1 MQGCVP
7 RHPFLCYN
15 GPTAIKNGF
24 DSISG
29 GIGQAMAGE
38 THKHLRW
45 GAITLAA
52 LLGLYALWSFMTGW
66 APSSGEYET
75 QGILVSEANGTP
87 NWPMLGAT
95 GVDFAYLTATVG
107 AKHQDTSFESNLEGV
122 TQAGV
127 RYGAVHHFDIC
138 RLASDQAT
146 LFNTTVPRTPN
157 ALPPAVQLD
166 FSSTCTGHPARAL
179 ILSEL
184 VTFLG
189 QIEAHSGH
197 PAILLLD
204 RNFEEE
210 YQLSKSIDRKVWL
223 EGNYFL
229 PDYSARPWIM
239 WTANKSR
246 RINGVVGPVH
256 WVVVRN

>member
-1 MQGCVP
+1 MTVD
-7 RHPFLCYN
+7 RHKLW
-15 GPTAIKNGF
+15 
-24 DSISG
+24 
-29 GIGQAMAGE
+29 
-38 THKHLRW
+38 RW
-45 GAITLAA
+45 GAIAFA
-52 LLGLYALWSFMTGW
+52 SLLGIYALWSFATGW

-75 QGILVSEANGTP
+75 QGILVSEGNGTP

-107 AKHQDTSFESNLEGV
+107 SKTRDKSFETNLEGV

-127 RYGAVHHFDIC
+127 RFGAVHHFDIC

-146 LFNTTVPRTPN
+146 LFITTVPRSPN

-166 FSSTCTGHPARAL
+166 FSNTCTGHPARAL

-189 QIEAHSGH
+189 QIEAHIGL

-204 RNFEEE
+204 RSFEEE

-229 PDYSARPWIM
+229 PDYSAQPWIM

-246 RINGVVGPVH
+246 RISGIDGPVR

>member
-1 MQGCVP
+1 MTDNTNKYW
-7 RHPFLCYN
+7 RL
-15 GPTAIKNGF
+15 
-24 DSISG
+24 
-29 GIGQAMAGE
+29 
-38 THKHLRW
+38 
-45 GAITLAA
+45 GAFAFA
-52 LLGLYALWSFMTGW
+52 SVLGLYALWSFVTGW
-66 APSSGEYET
+66 APSSSEYET
-75 QGILVSEANGTP
+75 QGILVSEANGSP
-87 NWPMLGAT
+87 NWQMLGAT

-107 AKHQDTSFESNLEGV
+107 ARTQDKSFEANLDGV
-122 TQAGV
+122 TQAGI

-146 LFNTTVPRTPN
+146 LFITTVPRSTN

-189 QIEAHSGH
+189 QIEAHIGM

-204 RNFEEE
+204 KDFEDE
-210 YQLSKSIDRKVWL
+210 YQLSKSINRKVWL
-223 EGNYFL
+223 EENYFL

-239 WTANKSR
+239 WTANKNR
-246 RINGVVGPVH
+246 RINGVDGAVH